1 MRKLTNAIA
10 QFIREEDAPTMV
22 EYALLVGGVALM
34 AVVGVTQFGQ
44 VVAEFFRDAALIANV
59 R

>member
-1 MRKLTNAIA
+1 MRTLTTAVA
-10 QFIREEDAPTMV
+10 SFIREEDAPTMA
-22 EYALLVGGVALM
+22 EYALLVGGVALL
-34 AVVGVTQFGQ
+34 AVVGVAQFGQ